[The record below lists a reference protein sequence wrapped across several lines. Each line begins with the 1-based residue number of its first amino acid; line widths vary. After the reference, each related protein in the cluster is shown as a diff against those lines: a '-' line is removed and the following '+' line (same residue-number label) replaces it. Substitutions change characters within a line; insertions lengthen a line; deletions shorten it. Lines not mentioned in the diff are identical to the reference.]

1 MPAEPS
7 PRLSL
12 HTVEDMFD
20 KLKLEEA
27 RLLESWSV
35 YDSFNFIVTA
45 HHLYYDSILCSQHM
59 RSRSRG
65 DSTYS
70 LVQGFYKL
78 VEFFRLFRNV
88 FVACILKY
96 CDRFCELSIVIH

>member
-1 MPAEPS
+1 MDSLAETGTGTGRLGGRMYLRRDILPKEHHVNRAVT
-7 PRLSL
+7 RLSQ
-12 HTVEDMFD
+12 HTVEDVFD
-20 KLKLEEA
+20 KPKFEEA

-35 YDSFNFIVTA
+35 YDSSNFIVTA

-70 LVQGFYKL
+70 LV
-78 VEFFRLFRNV
+78 
-88 FVACILKY
+88 
-96 CDRFCELSIVIH
+96 